1 MSLNPFEH
9 MKKKKKK
16 QRQSSD
22 YNHVLSLVINDLLL
36 SLNMN

>member
-9 MKKKKKK
+9 MKKKKK